1 MTHPTATI
9 QIAIDSADPHR
20 LNRFWAA
27 ALGYEVEDHHDMI
40 GQIVAT
46 GAASLEEDTIEI
58 DGRRAWKTAAA
69 CSDPARRGPRLL
81 FQRVPEPKSVKDRIH
96 LDLHFAPG
104 DDAGARGGGRA
115 PDRARRHE
123 ALGRRAGPAAVGH
136 DGRSGGQRV
145 LRRLTSRRSNGPSP
159 GCPRRTRRC
168 VFGGAAGHVAGSSAE
183 RLPTGRSLEAER

>member
-9 QIAIDSADPHR
+9 QIANDSADPHR

-104 DDAGARGGGRA
+104 DDAVR
-115 PDRARRHE
+115 
-123 ALGRRAGPAAVGH
+123 
-136 DGRSGGQRV
+136 
-145 LRRLTSRRSNGPSP
+145 
-159 GCPRRTRRC
+159 
-168 VFGGAAGHVAGSSAE
+168 
-183 RLPTGRSLEAER
+183 EAEVARLIELGATKLWDGEQGPQRWVTMADPEGNEFCVA